1 MLGFGR
7 VKLRADADVLAW
19 ISPTAW
25 HDPMGGVVGGDVGL
39 DWRRKGLK
47 WVYTLWGDLERQCSD
62 HGYFKIKKF
71 EEREGK
77 G

>member
-39 DWRRKGLK
+39 DC
-47 WVYTLWGDLERQCSD
+47 WG
-62 HGYFKIKKF
+62 GGVKNGVIPFGGF
-71 EEREGK
+71 REAMF
-77 G
+77 